1 MQPTLLQATI
11 LQPGGSAAIR
21 AGYRCEFF
29 RSTNARPQAQWLVNV
44 VIVGAPL
51 LLAFVEWFHPHPHVL
66 LQLDVRTWLAV
77 HYLQIPLFPLT
88 ALAIALLVHGLAD
101 IAAAVCRV
109 AMFVFA
115 VSFIAFDTAAGVVTG
130 ILVQAAQNSGN
141 PDAWRPAIDAIWN
154 HPIMG
159 GSPPHAPVLAI
170 IGGVALSV
178 GTVAAAISLRLAG
191 RSLPPVL
198 LLAIS
203 GFGIA
208 VFKTHAWPGGPV
220 TFGCV
225 AIAAAWLLWE
235 RQPAKPCN
243 GAA

>member
-1 MQPTLLQATI
+1 MDVH
-11 LQPGGSAAIR
+11 R
-21 AGYRCEFF
+21 H
-29 RSTNARPQAQWLVNV
+29 QWLTNV

-77 HYLQIPLFPLT
+77 HYLQIPLFPLN
-88 ALAIALLVHGLAD
+88 ALAIALLVRGHAD

-115 VSFIAFDTAAGVVTG
+115 VSFIALDTAAGVVTG
-130 ILVQAAQNSGN
+130 ILVQAAQSSGD
-141 PDAWRPAIDAIWN
+141 PDVWRPAIDAVWN

-159 GSPPHAPVLAI
+159 GSPLHAPVFAI
-170 IGGVALSV
+170 MGSVALSV
-178 GTVAAAISLRLAG
+178 GTIAGAISLRLAG
-191 RSLPPVL
+191 RSWPPVL

-225 AIAAAWLLWE
+225 AAAAAWLLWQNH
-235 RQPAKPCN
+235 RRKLRRDV
-243 GAA
+243 G